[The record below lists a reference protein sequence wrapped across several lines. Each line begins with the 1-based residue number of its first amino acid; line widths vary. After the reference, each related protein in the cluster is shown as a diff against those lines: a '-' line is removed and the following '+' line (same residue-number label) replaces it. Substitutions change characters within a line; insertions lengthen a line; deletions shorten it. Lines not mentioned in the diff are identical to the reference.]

1 MGQNSKLAITVL
13 LTALLLGAC
22 SDNKTTEEYISSA
35 LVALDRGDVKTAVI
49 DLKNVLRRDANNAD
63 GRFLL
68 GKIYLQSGSGVK
80 AEKELLRAYELG
92 NEEAAILLLRAY
104 KIQNKY
110 AEIIEVSKGLNL
122 TESEDWA
129 LVEVYKALSLFKLEK
144 EELALQAIS
153 NAIEVSADSVYGKL
167 GAAYLATREQKNQ
180 EALNIVNDLLSENP
194 NFIDALILKGQLSFS
209 NKDYESAAIAFKQYL
224 DLQPEDLTMKL
235 MLANAYF
242 KGKEIDKS
250 EALIDVVLQI
260 VPNHSFTNQ
269 LKGNIRFQKQDFAQ
283 GLLFIKKAM
292 QGGNN
297 TISNKVVAGIC
308 AFHLK
313 NYEQSYNYLNAVK
326 GDLPMSHLALK
337 LLAITQLK
345 LGYSLE
351 ASDTLENFTNLS
363 SGDIE
368 LYTAASFELI
378 KQGKTTLAKKLKD
391 KAGSIEF
398 TNPIDIARNGVL
410 QLSLGDTKG
419 INSLESALSLEDN
432 MPEAKM
438 MLAMAYVDN
447 NEPQKAIDLLE
458 SWIKKE
464 PGNVESYNV
473 TAVISKQIG
482 EIERLESA
490 LIKALELNPANA
502 MSLIYF
508 AKQDMDKGKYDS
520 SKVMLEQL
528 LKSQPENIQALSL
541 FYLLSDK
548 MGNKELG
555 KSKLKKAFEN
565 NMTDIKY
572 RILYAK
578 SLILDNKIKEVIT
591 LLISANKNEALPNA
605 YWLYLGD
612 SYLANSELGKAL
624 ETFSLWSKNSPGK
637 AMSWIRASMILEMQK
652 EYSKG
657 LVFINKGLRHSPQDL
672 RLTLLQIHFNIQVN
686 NLGEAQKLINK
697 LPTDIKRLPNVE
709 GFQGKILVNNR
720 MYKSALPK
728 LLISYEYAPTTKNA
742 GLVYT
747 TLTKL
752 HDDEEALSFLQ
763 KHIDL
768 HPSDYILRHAL
779 ADKLSK
785 NNTVLAYKHYNEIF
799 KGNNNNFAVLN
810 NMAWIDYKE
819 GRFDKAK
826 NTIEKALELSPKNPS
841 LLDTAGLVYLS
852 LNNKAEALKYLEKAY
867 SLAPDNKEIL
877 LHLKQA
883 KQSQ

>member
-1 MGQNSKLAITVL
+1 MNNKLKLIIPVLITTL
-13 LTALLLGAC
+13 LTNAC
-22 SDNKTTEEYISSA
+22 SENKTTEEYVNSA
-35 LVALDRGDVKTAVI
+35 IVAMEEGDEKTAAI
-49 DLKNVLRRDANNAD
+49 NLKNVLRRDGNNDNA
-63 GRFLL
+63 RLLL
-68 GKIYLQSGSGVK
+68 GKVYLQLGSGVN
-80 AEKELLRAYELG
+80 AEKELQKAYELG
-92 NEEAAILLLRAY
+92 NTDAAVFLLRAY

-110 AEIIEVSKGLNL
+110 AEIIKLSSELSLN
-122 TESEDWA
+122 ESEDWA
-129 LVEVYKALSLFKLEK
+129 LVEVYKALALFKLGNEQ
-144 EELALQAIS
+144 LANQAIN
-153 NAIEVSADSVYGKL
+153 NAIEVSGDTVYGKL
-167 GAAYLATREQKNQ
+167 GAAYKATRLQKNS
-180 EALNIVNDLLSENP
+180 EAISIVSNLLKENP
-194 NFIDALILKGQLSFS
+194 EFIDGLILMGQLAFANQDFNAAADAFS
-209 NKDYESAAIAFKQYL
+209 KYL
-224 DLQPEDLTMKL
+224 DLQPKDLTMKL

-242 KGKEIDKS
+242 KGKEIEKS
-250 EALIDVVLQI
+250 EVLVDEVLQT
-260 VPNHSFTNQ
+260 VPNHAFTNQ
-269 LKGNIRFQKQDFAQ
+269 LKGNIRFQNQDFVQ
-283 GLLFIKKAM
+283 GFLFINKAM
-292 QGGNN
+292 QGGIN
-297 TISNKVVAGIC
+297 TINNKVVAGVC

-326 GDLPMSHLALK
+326 GDLPTSHLALK

-391 KAGSIEF
+391 KAGGIEF
-398 TNPIDIARNGVL
+398 TKPIDIARNGVL

-419 INSLESALSLEDN
+419 INSLENALSLEDN

-447 NEPQKAIDLLE
+447 KEPQKAIDLLE

-464 PGNVESYNV
+464 PGNVDSYNV
-473 TAVISKQIG
+473 TAVISKKIG

-490 LIKALELNPANA
+490 LSKALELNPANA

-508 AKQDMDKGKYDS
+508 AKQDMDKGKYNS
-520 SKVMLEQL
+520 SKVMLNQL
-528 LKSQPENIQALSL
+528 LESQPDNIQALSL
-541 FYLLSDK
+541 LYLLSDK
-548 MGNKELG
+548 MGNRELG
-555 KSKLKKAFEN
+555 KSKLRKAFEN

-578 SLILDNKIKEVIT
+578 SLMLDNKIKEVIT
-591 LLISANKNEALPNA
+591 LLIPVNRNEELPNA

-624 ETFSLWSKNSPGK
+624 ETFSSWSENSPGK
-637 AMSWIRASMILEMQK
+637 VMSWIRASMILEMQK

-657 LVFINKGLRHSPQDL
+657 LVFINKGLKYSPQDH

-686 NLGEAQKLINK
+686 NLVEAQKLINK

-709 GFQGKILVNNR
+709 GLQGKILVNNR
-720 MYKSALPK
+720 MYKTALPK

-747 TLTKL
+747 ALTKL

-763 KHIDL
+763 KHIDI
-768 HPSDYILRHAL
+768 HPSHYILRHVL

-785 NNTVLAYKHYNEIF
+785 NNTVLAYQHYSEIF

-826 NTIEKALELSPKNPS
+826 NTIEKALELAPKNPS

-852 LNNKAEALKYLEKAY
+852 LNNKPEALKYLEKAY
-867 SLAPDNKEIL
+867 SLAPDNKEIQ

-883 KQSQ
+883 KESK